1 MNFAELNTAIGTL
14 STTATSV
21 IGVVAA
27 VAATGVALALGRKLF
42 KKA

>member
-1 MNFAELNTAIGTL
+1 MDFATL
-14 STTATSV
+14 ITNIEALAGTATTV

-27 VAATGVALALGRKLF
+27 VAATGVALSLGRKLF